1 MYKTLTATLKKSGL
15 RLTATRLAICKYLA
29 ETEEHPT
36 ASVIYQNL
44 KGQYPS
50 LSLATVYNTLD
61 VLVDM
66 GAINVLGQT
75 GDGNVHFDPKVYPHI
90 NLACLKCHRIIDYP
104 SDDAAHMQ
112 EVISRDSGFKLV
124 GSRIMYYGICP
135 DCQTNEAN
143 KLQIADV

>member
-1 MYKTLTATLKKSGL
+1 MYKKLTASLKKSGL

-29 ETEEHPT
+29 ETDEHPT
-36 ASVIYQNL
+36 ASQIYNNL
-44 KGQYPS
+44 KEHYPS

-66 GAINVLGQT
+66 GAINVLGQS
-75 GDGNVHFDPKVYPHI
+75 GDGNVHFDPRIHPHI

-104 SDDAAHMQ
+104 SDDVAHMQ
-112 EVISRDSGFKLV
+112 EVIGQSSGFKLI

-135 DCQTNEAN
+135 ECQLKES
-143 KLQIADV
+143 K